1 MQKLKFHIPFIK
13 YQWVMIFV
21 SALLT
26 LAGLFVILRY
36 GFNYGIDFEG
46 GAKLTYKFQN
56 SVSEA
61 QVRESLAKMGMGEV
75 DVVRY
80 GEPKDNRMTIKVAL
94 PEEHAK
100 LGEQI
105 TADLEKAFGA
115 GGATLESEETV
126 GPKVGK
132 ELRKK
137 AWLAVVFA
145 VILMLIYIGYR
156 FDFFFAPGA
165 IVALIHDVII
175 TMGFF
180 ALLGKEFNTATLAAL
195 LTIVGYSIN
204 DTIIVYD
211 RIRENHH
218 MITRDSI
225 KDVVNLSI
233 NQTFARTIITV
244 LTVQFV
250 LIVIFLRGGGTLHD
264 FAFAMIVGFFCGT
277 YSSIF
282 IASPCYIA
290 LYKAWPKIQSLVR
303 KGR

>member
-1 MQKLKFHIPFIK
+1 MQKLKFHIPFVK
-13 YQWVMIFV
+13 YQWLLITISTV
-21 SALLT
+21 LT
-26 LAGLFVILRY
+26 LAGLFVILKY

-46 GAKLTYKFQN
+46 GAKLTYKFQT
-56 SVSEA
+56 SVSEGD
-61 QVRESLAKMGMGEV
+61 VREALKKLNMGEL

-80 GEPKDNRMTIKVAL
+80 GEPKDSRMTIKVAL

-105 TADLEKAFGA
+105 TTGLEQTFGK
-115 GGATLESEETV
+115 GQATLESEETV

-165 IVALIHDVII
+165 VIALIHDVII
-175 TMGFF
+175 TMGAF
-180 ALLGKEFNTATLAAL
+180 ALLHKEFNASTLAAL

-211 RIRENHH
+211 RIRENAHS
-218 MITRDSI
+218 ITANTI

-250 LIVIFLRGGGTLHD
+250 LLVIFFRGGGTLHD
-264 FAFAMIVGFFCGT
+264 FAFAMILGFFCGT

-282 IASPCYIA
+282 IASPCYIG
-290 LYKAWPKIQSLVR
+290 LYKAWPRIQSLLKR
-303 KGR
+303 K

>member
-1 MQKLKFHIPFIK
+1 
-13 YQWVMIFV
+13 
-21 SALLT
+21 LT
-26 LAGLFVILRY
+26 GLFVILKY

-46 GAKLTYKFQN
+46 GAKLTYKFQTA
-56 SVSEA
+56 VSEG
-61 QVRESLAKMGMGEV
+61 QVRDALKKMGMNDA

-80 GEPKDNRMTIKVAL
+80 GNPQENRMTIKVTL

-105 TADLEKAFGA
+105 TGGLEEAFGK

-132 ELRKK
+132 ELRRK

-165 IVALIHDVII
+165 VIALIHDVII
-175 TMGFF
+175 TMGAF
-180 ALLGKEFNTATLAAL
+180 AFLHKEFNTATLAAL

-211 RIRENHH
+211 RIRENGHL
-218 MITRDSI
+218 INSDTI
-225 KDVVNLSI
+225 KDIVNLSI

-244 LTVQFV
+244 LTVMLV
-250 LIVIFLRGGGTLHD
+250 LIVIFFRGGGTLHD

-282 IASPCYIA
+282 IASPCYVG
-290 LYKAWPKIQSLVR
+290 LYKAWPRIQGWF
-303 KGR
+303 KK

>member
-1 MQKLKFHIPFIK
+1 MHKLKFHIPFIK
-13 YQWVMIFV
+13 YQWLLITF

-26 LAGLFVILRY
+26 AVALFSIVKH

-46 GAKLTYKFQN
+46 GAKLTYKFGGA
-56 SVSEA
+56 VTEGD
-61 QVRESLAKMGMGEV
+61 VRTALAKMGMGEV

-105 TADLEKAFGA
+105 TAGLDGSFGS
-115 GGATLESEETV
+115 GSATLESEETV

-137 AWLAVVFA
+137 AWLAVIFA
-145 VILMLIYIGYR
+145 VILMLVYIGYR

-165 IVALIHDVII
+165 VVALIHDVLI
-175 TMGFF
+175 TMGLF

-218 MITRDSI
+218 LITKDSI
-225 KDVVNLSI
+225 KDIVNLSI

-250 LIVIFLRGGGTLHD
+250 LLVIFFRGGGTLHD

-290 LYKAWPKIQSLVR
+290 LYKAWPRLLSWVKKSR
-303 KGR
+303 